1 MAGLANLLIG
11 GLIGSQMFGG
21 KEKEQQGQ
29 TEGVMS
35 PPNQQPTQV
44 ASNDTQQGQGGFGDI
59 MSGFSNSLF
68 KGMSQEQVARLGIGF
83 NSMTLR
89 PDDNIAAS
97 FQSKIDNAQK
107 KTNRNAT
114 VDALIKMGKP
124 NLANLVSTGAMDV
137 KTAMTLA
144 FKETT
149 GDVKGT
155 IAWMETFRGEDA
167 DKNST
172 IDSYRA
178 LIESAEGDDVAI
190 REYVKMFA
198 NDFGVGVKD
207 LKDTTST
214 IQIQQQDGVV
224 MGEVMKA
231 GQKYTI
237 VTDEFGGQTLNIIDG
252 AFGETEEMIYQ
263 RELKQQL
270 HTADVKLAK
279 DNAHSSYLEASNL
292 LGSVQKYQN
301 VQRTLKNLDGT
312 FNEDAMSG
320 WAVNM
325 LPSFT
330 AEMGLI
336 RSTSNLMGID
346 VINMATFG
354 ALSEREMKMAM
365 ATNLDMNLPPEEL
378 YQMIVGMVE
387 SRTKLANE
395 LLNRVSRINELGSW
409 EKYMAEQVVEQQG
422 HIASRYK
429 KMPTDVKEQIMIAK
443 WRSDTK
449 NYPEVTFE
457 TWNNQNK
464 MSGYEIWSY
473 LNFNDRAN
481 FIANMD
487 EMTFKKFSEI
497 MGDTEYAIEWWTKTQ
512 GAVN

>member
-11 GLIGSQMFGG
+11 GLLGSEMFGG
-21 KEKEQQGQ
+21 KEKEQQPQ
-29 TEGVMS
+29 MNST
-35 PPNQQPTQV
+35 NQQQPTQV
-44 ASNDTQQGQGGFGDI
+44 ASNDTQQSQGGGFGGI
-59 MSGFSNSLF
+59 MSGFSNALF

-97 FQSKIDNAQK
+97 FQSTIDNAQK
-107 KTNRNAT
+107 KTNNLAT

-124 NLANLVSTGAMDV
+124 NLANLVRTGAMDV

-155 IAWMETFRGEDA
+155 ISWMETFRGDDEE
-167 DKNST
+167 KNSM

-207 LKDTTST
+207 LKDTTSA
-214 IQIQQQDGVV
+214 IQIQQKDGIV
-224 MGEVMKA
+224 MGKVIKE

-252 AFGETEEMIYQ
+252 AFGETEEMIYKRKLLQ
-263 RELKQQL
+263 DAN
-270 HTADVKLAK
+270 TADVKLART
-279 DNAHSSYLEASNL
+279 NANSSYLEASNL
-292 LGSVQKYQN
+292 LGSVQKYQD
-301 VQRTLKNLDGT
+301 VQRILKNPDGT
-312 FNEDAMSG
+312 YNKDAMSG

-330 AEMGLI
+330 AEMGMI

-378 YQMIVGMVE
+378 YKMITGMVE

-395 LLNRVSRINELGSW
+395 LLNRVSRINQLGSW

-429 KMPTDVKEQIMIAK
+429 KMPTDVKEQLMIQKFRADTVNLPDVTFDM
-443 WRSDTK
+443 WNTK
-449 NYPEVTFE
+449 NE
-457 TWNNQNK
+457 

-473 LNFNDRAN
+473 LNFNSRAN

-487 EMTFKKFSEI
+487 GMTFKKFSSI
-497 MGDTEYAIEWWTKTQ
+497 MGGTEYAIDWWTQTQ
-512 GAVN
+512 GAVE